1 MKKQFSFILMISLFQ
16 LLLASCTGQTS
27 NSNKQTTTS
36 KQSTTQKTPATS
48 EKQTAQNFVEGKDYN
63 VFDRV
68 RIMDNQGFQLPVE
81 AYSLLLPKGWQHQ
94 GEIMWTMP
102 GQTCAGN
109 NAWLKA
115 TSPDNKY
122 SLEFLPN
129 QILSWMTNQQLLQWN
144 MQNQG
149 NSKYCIFN
157 QPIGAE
163 QYLRSGF
170 VQELGNPQ
178 IVKAESN
185 SAVVTELQNMFQKGR
200 AELMQYGAQD
210 VQGYSSAVNAEVK
223 WNDGTEGFV
232 ILGVMVYETT
242 IANTYTGTY
251 DKSYTT
257 SITKKTVFKY
267 PAAEKEK
274 AKSLFAVIM
283 ASMRSNTAY
292 NDAVN
297 SFWRQVRQDKNRV
310 HWEKIRVMD
319 EQTRRIGEQAIAK
332 GNQRL
337 KDMDTEMRTWE
348 AKQSSQDKM
357 HTDFIKTIREVENF
371 RDETGK
377 YEMVSGYNHAW
388 SRGDGTS
395 FVLSDNPNFDPAFVF
410 KDQQW
415 KQMKKEN

>member
-1 MKKQFSFILMISLFQ
+1 MKKQFSFILLLSLFNF
-16 LLLASCTGQTS
+16 LLLSCNGQSS
-27 NSNKQTTTS
+27 NANKQPATAKNTPAS
-36 KQSTTQKTPATS
+36 SGKQSS
-48 EKQTAQNFVEGKDYN
+48 QNFTEGKDYT
-63 VFDRV
+63 VFDRI

-81 AYSLLLPKGWQHQ
+81 AYSLLLPKGWKHQ
-94 GEIMWTMP
+94 GEIIWIMP

-109 NAWLKA
+109 NTWLKA
-115 TSPDNKY
+115 SSADNKF
-122 SLEFLPN
+122 SLDFLPN
-129 QILSWMTNQQLLQWN
+129 IILSWSTNQQNLQWS
-144 MQNQG
+144 MANQG
-149 NSKYCIFN
+149 NSPYCGFN

-170 VQELGNPQ
+170 INELGNPQ
-178 IVKAESN
+178 IVKVESN
-185 SAVVTELQNMFQKGR
+185 NGVVAELQNSFQKGR
-200 AELMQYGAQD
+200 AELMQYGASD
-210 VQGYSSAVNAEVK
+210 VQGYASAVNAEVK

-232 ILGVMVYETT
+232 VLGTMVYETT

-267 PAAEKEK
+267 PAADKEK

-283 ASMRSNTAY
+283 SSMRSNTAY
-292 NDAVN
+292 NDAIN
-297 SFWRQVRQDKNRV
+297 NFWRQVRQDKNRV

-319 EQTRRIGEQAIAK
+319 EQTRQIGERAIAQ

-337 KDMDTEMRTWE
+337 KDMDNQMRTWE
-348 AKQSSQDKM
+348 ASQSSQDKM
-357 HTDFIKTIREVENF
+357 HTEFIKTIRGVENF

-395 FVLSDNPNFDPAFVF
+395 FVLSDNPNFDPGFVF
-410 KDQQW
+410 KDQAW
-415 KQMKKEN
+415 KQMKKVD

>member
-1 MKKQFSFILMISLFQ
+1 MKIQFSLIMLISLLQ
-16 LLLASCTGQTS
+16 LSQASCNGQSS
-27 NSNKQTTTS
+27 NSNKQTTTTQN
-36 KQSTTQKTPATS
+36 KQATTGNQTS
-48 EKQTAQNFVEGKDYN
+48 QNFIEGKDYA

-68 RIMDNQGFQLPVE
+68 RIMDNLGFTQPVE
-81 AYSLLLPKGWQHQ
+81 AYSLLLPKGWKQQ

-109 NAWLKA
+109 NVWLKA
-115 TSPDNKY
+115 SSPDNKY
-122 SLEFLPN
+122 SLDFLPN
-129 QILSWMTNQQLLQWN
+129 LILSWTTNQQLLQWN
-144 MQNQG
+144 MSNQG
-149 NSKYCIFN
+149 NSQYCIFN

-178 IVKAESN
+178 IVKVESN
-185 SAVVTELQNMFQKGR
+185 SAVVTELQKLFEKGK
-200 AELMQYGAQD
+200 AELMQYGAAD
-210 VQGYSSAVNAEVK
+210 VQGHASAVNAEVK
-223 WNDGTEGFV
+223 WSDGTEGFV
-232 ILGVMVYETT
+232 ILGVMVYEST
-242 IANTYTGTY
+242 IANTYNGTY

-257 SITKKTVFKY
+257 AITKKTVFKY

-274 AKSLFAVIM
+274 AKSLFAVIL

-292 NDAVN
+292 NDAIN
-297 SFWRQVRQDKNRV
+297 NFWRQVRQDKNRT
-310 HWEKIRVMD
+310 HWEKIRLMD
-319 EQTRRIGEQAIAK
+319 EQTRQIGEQAIAK

-415 KQMKKEN
+415 KQMKKVD

>member
-1 MKKQFSFILMISLFQ
+1 MKKQFLLFLLISPFQ
-16 LLLASCTGQTS
+16 LFLASCTGQSS
-27 NSNKQTTTS
+27 NSNKQTTA
-36 KQSTTQKTPATS
+36 TQKKQAATD
-48 EKQTAQNFVEGKDYN
+48 QQPPQNFIEGKDYN

-68 RIMDNQGFQLPVE
+68 RMMDNQGFTQAVE
-81 AYSLLLPKGWQHQ
+81 AYSLLIPKGWQHQ

-109 NAWLKA
+109 NTWLKIS
-115 TSPDNKY
+115 SPDKKF
-122 SLEFLPN
+122 SLDFLPN
-129 QILSWMTNQQLLQWN
+129 IILSWTTNQQLLQWN
-144 MQNQG
+144 MSNQG
-149 NSKYCIFN
+149 NSQYCIFN

-163 QYLRSGF
+163 QYFRSAF

-178 IVKAESN
+178 IVKVESN
-185 SAVVTELQNMFQKGR
+185 NAVATELQNLMEKGK
-200 AELMQYGAQD
+200 AELMQYGAAG
-210 VQGYSSAVNAEVK
+210 VQGYASAVNAEVK

-232 ILGVMVYETT
+232 ILGASIIEVL
-242 IANTYTGTY
+242 IANTYNGTY

-257 SITKKTVFKY
+257 AITKKAVFKY

-292 NDAVN
+292 NDAIN
-297 SFWRQVRQDKNRV
+297 SFWRQVRQEKNRV
-310 HWEKIRVMD
+310 HWEKIKLMD
-319 EQTRRIGEQAIAK
+319 EQTRQIGERAIAQ

-337 KDMDTEMRTWE
+337 KDMDSQMRTWE
-348 AKQSSQDKM
+348 ASQASQDKM
-357 HTDFIKTIREVENF
+357 HTEFIKTIRGVENF

-410 KDQQW
+410 KDQAW
-415 KQMKKEN
+415 KQMKKAD